1 MSTSRKIG
9 HEEVNELTETSAK
22 NNQRKHVT
30 GVLLHLGSIFFQVI
44 EGPVEAIDELWAKI
58 LADPRHEEVVVLKTE
73 LDVQHRLFGTWSMR
87 IVDLNRLQELDE
99 KELNEVVL
107 EPVRVLLQ
115 TVTESY
121 SILEKYTQATIF
133 KIMQSGINP
142 LTVAPRKCDKV
153 VLFCDIVGF
162 STICEALEVE
172 HMIVLVNSFFDAV
185 TRNVSKFGGEVTKFI
200 GDCVMAYFDGSQADA
215 ALNCALAIVQEVDH
229 LRHGASDNDPTKI
242 LYCGIGI
249 NRGTVIEGNIG
260 SAIKKDYTLLGD
272 AVNIAARLESST
284 RDQKHSLVF
293 SESVKQMTHLEWQFC
308 ELGSLTPRGRKSE
321 IRIYSLNDPAIS
333 SAGTGQDIM
342 QQIGTFIERYT
353 AADDERV

>member
-1 MSTSRKIG
+1 MKRVTYISTSRKIG

-87 IVDLNRLQELDE
+87 IVDLNRLQEIDE

-133 KIMQSGINP
+133 KIIQSG
-142 LTVAPRKCDKV
+142 TFV
-153 VLFCDIVGF
+153 V
-162 STICEALEVE
+162 
-172 HMIVLVNSFFDAV
+172 
-185 TRNVSKFGGEVTKFI
+185 
-200 GDCVMAYFDGSQADA
+200 
-215 ALNCALAIVQEVDH
+215 
-229 LRHGASDNDPTKI
+229 
-242 LYCGIGI
+242 
-249 NRGTVIEGNIG
+249 
-260 SAIKKDYTLLGD
+260 
-272 AVNIAARLESST
+272 
-284 RDQKHSLVF
+284 
-293 SESVKQMTHLEWQFC
+293 
-308 ELGSLTPRGRKSE
+308 
-321 IRIYSLNDPAIS
+321 S
-333 SAGTGQDIM
+333 SAFGFVTN
-342 QQIGTFIERYT
+342 
-353 AADDERV
+353 AN